1 MRIIIAAALC
11 LASSTPLVADTLI
24 LRCDAKNEISF
35 SVSIDPTTHSV
46 HSMGFATKVETDQFS
61 DTVIAASSKDTS
73 PPQSL
78 VIDRITGQ
86 FLLSSSPANP
96 TDKSGNP
103 TEKSQYQGICA
114 PARRLF

>member
-1 MRIIIAAALC
+1 MRIILAATLC
-11 LASSTPLVADTLI
+11 LASGTPLFADALI
-24 LRCDAKNEISF
+24 LRCDAKGEISF
-35 SVSIDPTTHSV
+35 SVSIDPITHLV
-46 HSMGFATKVETDQFS
+46 HGVGFATKVKTDQFS

-86 FLLSSSPANP
+86 FLLSSTPANP
-96 TDKSGNP
+96 TDTNTTNKSP
-103 TEKSQYQGICA
+103 SYQGICA